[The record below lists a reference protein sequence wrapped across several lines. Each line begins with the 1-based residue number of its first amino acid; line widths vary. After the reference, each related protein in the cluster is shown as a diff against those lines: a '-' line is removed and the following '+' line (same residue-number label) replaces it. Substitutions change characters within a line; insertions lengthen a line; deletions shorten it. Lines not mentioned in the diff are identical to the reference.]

1 MRVRVANHSG
11 FCFGVKRAIKIA
23 EKTLASS
30 KGSKNIYSLG
40 SIIHNPQVVG
50 ALSKKGLKVI
60 KDIIDA
66 RSGTIIISS
75 HGAPIEIVNKI
86 KKKKLAL
93 VDATCPFVKNAH
105 NIVKDLKSKGYDV
118 IVIGDKKHPEVKALL
133 SLTGNR
139 GTTPRTK
146 SPILVRG
153 ARKLAFGQTRNHAE
167 AKNKRIAF
175 VSQTTQSKD
184 NYLRGIF
191 DILKE
196 DFSEARIFNTICSDT
211 AQRQALA
218 KKFLKEC
225 DVMMV
230 VGGKDSANTRRLYQ
244 ICRESGV
251 DSHHIETEKEIK
263 KKWFFKKRSCGVVS
277 GASTPDEMVKKVTKK
292 ISEVATYGTK

>member
-133 SLTGNR
+133 SLTR
-139 GTTPRTK
+139 TTPGPGSGRPWSGSGK
-146 SPILVRG
+146 KV
-153 ARKLAFGQTRNHAE
+153 
-167 AKNKRIAF
+167 AF

-292 ISEVATYGTK
+292 IKTLTKGR

>member
-133 SLTGNR
+133 SLTR
-139 GTTPRTK
+139 TTPGPGSGRPGSGSGK
-146 SPILVRG
+146 KV
-153 ARKLAFGQTRNHAE
+153 
-167 AKNKRIAF
+167 AF

-263 KKWFFKKRSCGVVS
+263 KKWFFEKRSCGVVS

-292 ISEVATYGTK
+292 ISEVTTYRMK

>member
-30 KGSKNIYSLG
+30 KGAKNIYSLG

-60 KDIIDA
+60 KDINDA
-66 RSGTIIISS
+66 RTGTVIISS
-75 HGAPIEIVNKI
+75 HGAPIEIVTKI
-86 KKKKLAL
+86 KKKKLDL

-133 SLTGNR
+133 SLTGASPTAGVAHPR
-139 GTTPRTK
+139 GG
-146 SPILVRG
+146 RG
-153 ARKLAFGQTRNHAE
+153 K
-167 AKNKRIAF
+167 KVAF

-230 VGGKDSANTRRLYQ
+230 VGGKNSANTRRLYQ

-263 KKWFFKKRSCGVVS
+263 KKWFFKKKSCGVVS
-277 GASTPDEMVKKVTKK
+277 GASTPDEMVKKITKK
-292 ISEVATYGTK
+292 IKTLMKGR

>member
-1 MRVRVANHSG
+1 MQVRVASHSG

-30 KGSKNIYSLG
+30 KGAKNIYSLG

-60 KDIIDA
+60 KDINDA
-66 RSGTIIISS
+66 RTGTVIISS
-75 HGAPIEIVNKI
+75 HGAPIEIVTKI
-86 KKKKLAL
+86 KKKKLDL

-133 SLTGNR
+133 SLTGASPTAGVAHPR
-139 GTTPRTK
+139 GGGGK
-146 SPILVRG
+146 KV
-153 ARKLAFGQTRNHAE
+153 
-167 AKNKRIAF
+167 AF

-230 VGGKDSANTRRLYQ
+230 VGGKNSANTRRLYQ

-263 KKWFFKKRSCGVVS
+263 KKWFFKKKSCGVVS
-277 GASTPDEMVKKVTKK
+277 GASTPDEMVKKITKK
-292 ISEVATYGTK
+292 IKTLMKGR

>member
-1 MRVRVANHSG
+1 MRVRVASHSG

-105 NIVKDLKSKGYDV
+105 NIVKNLKSKGYDV

-133 SLTGNR
+133 SLTR
-139 GTTPRTK
+139 TTPGPGSGRPGSGSGK
-146 SPILVRG
+146 KV
-153 ARKLAFGQTRNHAE
+153 
-167 AKNKRIAF
+167 AF

-292 ISEVATYGTK
+292 ISEVTTYGMK